1 MRDLFVVAKFTI
13 KDMIQ
18 RKSFIISNIII
29 LCLIVIG
36 FNIPNI
42 LKMIK
47 GDESESS
54 GENFLIVDSE
64 NVFEG
69 TLGSLNEMDLGYKF
83 NISNDKLTFED
94 IKKKISN
101 DEASDAIVISKV
113 DGKINIEYIVKNLSM
128 IDKVPEDIV
137 NALTSIYSNLQISK
151 LGLTQEQLE
160 SINPNFNFEMKQ
172 TEEQEVHGNQFAM
185 MMISMVLFYAIY
197 FCAYQVSS
205 AITTEKTSKI
215 IETLVTSTTPKT
227 IVLGKTIGIGI
238 VGLLQIIVI
247 IATAMISKTLFL
259 EEGMLDGLID
269 FSTFTP
275 FLAIITILYFIFGYA
290 VYALLYALVGS
301 TVSKPED
308 VQSANSSIAIISVIG
323 FYLAYFTM
331 MNPTSEL
338 NKIAAIV
345 PISSPFCMPLRVMM
359 GIASQNEIAIS
370 LIILVITILIIAKI
384 SIKIYSQAIL
394 NYGSKISLK
403 DALKLYKN
411 KNV

>member
-1 MRDLFVVAKFTI
+1 M
-13 KDMIQ
+13 
-18 RKSFIISNIII
+18 
-29 LCLIVIG
+29 
-36 FNIPNI
+36 
-42 LKMIK
+42 
-47 GDESESS
+47 
-54 GENFLIVDSE
+54 
-64 NVFEG
+64 
-69 TLGSLNEMDLGYKF
+69 
-83 NISNDKLTFED
+83 
-94 IKKKISN
+94 
-101 DEASDAIVISKV
+101 
-113 DGKINIEYIVKNLSM
+113 
-128 IDKVPEDIV
+128 
-137 NALTSIYSNLQISK
+137 
-151 LGLTQEQLE
+151 
-160 SINPNFNFEMKQ
+160 
-172 TEEQEVHGNQFAM
+172 
-185 MMISMVLFYAIY
+185 
-197 FCAYQVSS
+197 
-205 AITTEKTSKI
+205 
-215 IETLVTSTTPKT
+215 
-227 IVLGKTIGIGI
+227 
-238 VGLLQIIVI
+238 GLLQIIVI

-308 VQSANSSIAIISVIG
+308 VQSANSPIAIISVIG